1 MWADVSTSQLARLRK
16 VPGVNLRKRQAPL
29 NTLGLVGG
37 GGLPVPP
44 DPATLSYVR
53 ELVQPYV
60 LDGFLMPYQREAWRD
75 SYMREGYALWWACG
89 SGKTLGALLWVAAG
103 PPGGKTVIVTRAPT
117 RRQWQ
122 REAQNYTRLR
132 PQVLS
137 GRTPYD
143 IESDVV
149 ILSWAVVQ
157 GWADAL
163 IQWAR
168 GGALSIVWDEL
179 HKGKSWK
186 RKERLVARDGSRY
199 HTWLDNR
206 AAAAA
211 KLAEAAT
218 RRLGLTATPVR
229 DRRSDLWA
237 QLDLLEPGAWG
248 SNWDWIHRYC
258 NARKGDFGGIDAS
271 GISQCGELKNRLGMI
286 THVVTYAEMTQHL
299 PPKRRQLVYLNKDDQ
314 SRPAG
319 FKDDM
324 KAAAKRGAQAL
335 FEMKLLE
342 AASRKRAWIAETVK
356 DAVENGQKVTVFT
369 GRRKD
374 CEALAKMIRTKLKG
388 KCPKCKGGG
397 CPACSGTGDRYP
409 VWSGHGGDSTQVRDE
424 IVSKYAATE
433 DPCAFIGTTDA
444 FGEAVDGLQ
453 NTDLV
458 VFGLLPWTPG
468 QVTQAEGRFSRHGSK
483 RAVTIMY
490 TVAEGTVDEHVA
502 DLLLEK
508 LEQVVA
514 TLDDQ
519 ESEGI
524 AHTLGGVEDEETILA
539 NIIQLMEDQ

>member
-44 DPATLSYVR
+44 DPATLPYVR

-60 LDGFLMPYQREAWRD
+60 LDGFLMPYQLEAWRD

-137 GRTPYD
+137 GRTPYA

-149 ILSWAVVQ
+149 ILSWAVLQ

-163 IQWAR
+163 LRWAR

-237 QLDLLEPGAWG
+237 QLDLLEPSAWG

-258 NARKGDFGGIDAS
+258 AARTGDFGGIDAS
-271 GISQCGELKNRLGMI
+271 GISNCGELKNRLGMI
-286 THVVTYAEMTQHL
+286 THVVTYEEMTQHL
-299 PPKRRQLVYLNKDDQ
+299 PPKRRQLVYLGKDDQ

-319 FKDDM
+319 FKEDM

-374 CEALAKMIRTKLKG
+374 CEALAKMIRTKLK
-388 KCPKCKGGG
+388 KH
-397 CPACSGTGDRYP
+397 P

-424 IVSKYAATE
+424 LVSKYAAME

-539 NIIQLMEDQ
+539 NIIQLMETQ